1 MMCVGIAVAATIDL
15 RAGQGRFRSS
25 EEGGDVGLANTEH
38 GHHEEHSPR
47 CTDRQH
53 TPDHADERE
62 LDLEASRSQDVTD
75 SLLIRSRSGH
85 RPQR

>member
-15 RAGQGRFRSS
+15 KAGQGRYRSS

-38 GHHEEHSPR
+38 GQHDERSPR
-47 CTDRQH
+47 CSDRQH
-53 TPDHADERE
+53 TPDPADAHE
-62 LDLEASRSQDVTD
+62 LDLEASRSQEVTD